1 MNKISKEFLKIAKS
15 LYLMQCNN
23 MHIADLDIQLNI
35 QNNKQLEDVISNL
48 DGEQILTLLMLGKIK
63 DLDNLMQPLKK
74 INELN
79 ELYDKFMKFFK
90 QVYDSFPKQ
99 ALDKAKDM
107 NEADLKKQIKE
118 DKTLQNVSEQFN
130 KSLDVIKNDVKNIT
144 INNSW
149 ENIFEGWN
157 GIKS

>member
-1 MNKISKEFLKIAKS
+1 
-15 LYLMQCNN
+15 
-23 MHIADLDIQLNI
+23 
-35 QNNKQLEDVISNL
+35 
-48 DGEQILTLLMLGKIK
+48 
-63 DLDNLMQPLKK
+63 
-74 INELN
+74 
-79 ELYDKFMKFFK
+79 
-90 QVYDSFPKQ
+90 
-99 ALDKAKDM
+99 M

-118 DKTLQNVSEQFN
+118 DKTLQNISEQFN